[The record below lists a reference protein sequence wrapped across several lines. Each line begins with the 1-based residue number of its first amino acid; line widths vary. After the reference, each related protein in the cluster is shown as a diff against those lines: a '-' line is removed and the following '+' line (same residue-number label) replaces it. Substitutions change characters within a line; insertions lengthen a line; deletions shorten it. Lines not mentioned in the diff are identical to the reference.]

1 MLLFS
6 LIQRPGPGDVLLKKP
21 ETGFPIQRDQKIS
34 ADSPGAQHF
43 VKNLIPKA
51 DRGIILNG
59 GSEIYFLDIG
69 PQAGGQAHGTGFSG
83 GIEVA
88 SGKIMGF
95 KMLFR
100 IPDGGDFPVAG
111 GIMGDQHHVVAAADD
126 CAVPDHHRPERPA
139 VTEMNAGS
147 GFRYGQIHERVFSP
161 VVAGGY
167 FGGVRRGAGF
177 AGEMLSVHETL
188 SLIAGKKRDSGISEI
203 RNGRERLRQQQF

>member
-1 MLLFS
+1 M
-6 LIQRPGPGDVLLKKP
+6 KKP

-111 GIMGDQHHVVAAADD
+111 GIMVHEHHVVSPADD
-126 CAVPDHHRPERPA
+126 LSVPDHHGSEGSAVSGGDAVQGLLDGEIHKGVFRMPSSCGGGGGLGRRKSVRSA
-139 VTEMNAGS
+139 VTHGGFLFCFPGGS
-147 GFRYGQIHERVFSP
+147 GRCFR
-161 VVAGGY
+161 
-167 FGGVRRGAGF
+167 
-177 AGEMLSVHETL
+177 VH
-188 SLIAGKKRDSGISEI
+188 IM
-203 RNGRERLRQQQF
+203 